1 METKNQISLG
11 YMRLGK
17 LSLEEA
23 EALIKEAIDKGI
35 TLFDHADIYG
45 AGKCEEIFGEVLERN
60 PGMREKI
67 IIQTKCGI
75 CKGYYDLSKEHI
87 LEHVQKSLKALKTD
101 YLDILLLH
109 RPDALIDYQEVNEAF
124 EELYNS
130 GKVREFGVSNM
141 NSWQLQLFKKYV
153 KQPLKYNQLQFSIIH
168 SSLVSQGMFVNMIA
182 AESLDHSSGTLEYCL
197 LNDIKIQTW
206 SSLMASWEE
215 GTYIDNPHYSN
226 LNIKLEEL
234 SKKYGVTKNAI
245 GIAWILKH
253 PAKMIPIIGTTKI
266 EHLKEIIKARD
277 INLSREEWYALY
289 LAGGHTLP

>member
-1 METKNQISLG
+1 MEARKQISLG
-11 YMRLGK
+11 CMRLGK
-17 LSLEEA
+17 LSVDEA
-23 EALIKEAIDKGI
+23 EKLIKEAIEEGI
-35 TLFDHADIYG
+35 ILFDHADIYG
-45 AGKCEEIFGEVLERN
+45 AGKCEEIFGEVLARN

-87 LEHVQKSLKALKTD
+87 LNQVQKSLEALKTD

-168 SSLVSQGMFVNMIA
+168 SSLVSQGMFVNMMA
-182 AESLDHSSGTLEYCL
+182 DESLDHSNGTLEYCL
-197 LNDIKIQTW
+197 LNDIRIQTW

-215 GTYIDNPHYSN
+215 GTYIDNPHYPN
-226 LNIKLEEL
+226 LNMKLEEL
-234 SKKYGVTKNAI
+234 SEKYGVTKNAI

-253 PAKMIPIIGTTKI
+253 PINMIPIVGTTKI

-277 INLSREEWYALY
+277 INLSREEWYKLY